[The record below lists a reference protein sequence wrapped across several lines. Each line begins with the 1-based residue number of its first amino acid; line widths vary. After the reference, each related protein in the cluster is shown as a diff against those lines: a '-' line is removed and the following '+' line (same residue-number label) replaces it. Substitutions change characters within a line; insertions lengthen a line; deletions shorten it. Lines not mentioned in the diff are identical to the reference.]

1 MKNQWPM
8 QEAKNRLSHVVEQA
22 VASGP
27 QTITVRGEPKA
38 VVVSTEEYKRL
49 TKPTTSLAD
58 FLMNSPLRGSGID
71 LERSTDTGRD
81 IEL

>member
-1 MKNQWPM
+1 VKDQWLLE
-8 QEAKNRLSHVVEQA
+8 EAQDRLEDVVEQA
-22 VASGP
+22 VTFGP

-38 VVVSTEEYKRL
+38 VVVSTEEYNRL
-49 TKPTTSLAD
+49 TRPTTSLAD

>member
-1 MKNQWPM
+1 MKDLWPL
-8 QEAKNRLSHVVEQA
+8 QEAQDRLEDVVEQA
-22 VASGP
+22 EMSGP
-27 QTITVRGEPKA
+27 QTIMEQGQPGA
-38 VVVSTEEYKRL
+38 VVVSLEEYKRL
-49 TKPTTSLAD
+49 TQPATSLAD

>member
-8 QEAKNRLSHVVEQA
+8 QEAKNRLSHVVDQA
-22 VASGP
+22 VAAGP

-49 TKPTTSLAD
+49 L
-58 FLMNSPLRGSGID
+58 NQSGP
-71 LERSTDTGRD
+71 R
-81 IEL
+81 

>member
-1 MKNQWPM
+1 MQNQWPM

-49 TKPTTSLAD
+49 TKPTISLME
-58 FLMNSPLRGSGID
+58 FFRNSPLYGLD
-71 LERSTDTGRD
+71 LDFERSADTGRD

>member
-49 TKPTTSLAD
+49 TKPTTSLVD